1 MTEDNLQ
8 RLDTA
13 LRLLADVTQELHSL
27 RALMTQP
34 APSNRPAIPPARLG
48 ANARILVRIWRD
60 MVKFTGSA
68 TTADVVEAAWPQY
81 PRGDENTRDTRKVNA
96 QRDLRGMI
104 LKGVFTEEAE
114 GRIQLSSRWYLQENA
129 DV

>member
-13 LRLLADVTQELHSL
+13 LRLLAVVSQDLRNL

-34 APSNRPAIPPARLG
+34 EPLNRPAIPPARLN
-48 ANARILVRIWRD
+48 ANAQILVRVWRD
-60 MVKFTGSA
+60 MVAATGSV

-81 PRGDENTRDTRKVNA
+81 PRGENPRDMRKANA

-104 LKGVFTEEAE
+104 LKGIFAEKAE
-114 GRIQLSSRWYLQENA
+114 GRIQLSSRWYLRENA
-129 DV
+129 SE